1 MSQKSK
7 LPESNR
13 YYGWKRQQP
22 DRRDFRFTPNP
33 EIFAALPPAADL
45 TAGMGSVLDQGPL
58 GSCGPNS
65 IDSLVMFDQQKQG
78 MAVDSISRL
87 FTYYTTRQL
96 MGTTGEDSGVDN
108 RTMLKAL
115 HQYGFCSETLWPY
128 DPVYAEGQ
136 HQQTAFKTPPQSAY
150 TAALPNAI
158 NNYAAVAQNLDI
170 IRGCIASGFPFLFGF
185 TVYESFE
192 SPQVSHTG
200 MVPMPGSSESVLGGH
215 DVCIVGYN
223 DATQRLKFKN
233 SWNGWGENNSG
244 YGYFPYAYALDSNL
258 SGDFWV
264 INAIPGGGPTPPPS
278 AKLFSLT
285 FKRAVPKGGLV
296 SIRSFRA
303 PVDIPVGKYD
313 VVPQGRAQDLTYEA
327 EAGE

>member
-1 MSQKSK
+1 MSG
-7 LPESNR
+7 SNR

-22 DRRDFRFTPNP
+22 DRRDLRFVPAP
-33 EIFAALPPAADL
+33 QIMAALPPAADL
-45 TAGMGSVLDQGPL
+45 TTGMGTVLDQGQL

-65 IDSLVMFDQQKQG
+65 IDSLVMFDQHKQG
-78 MAVDSISRL
+78 IRVESISRL

-96 MGTTGEDSGVDN
+96 MGTTSYDSGVDN

-115 HQYGFCSETLWPY
+115 HQYGFCAETLWPY
-128 DPVYAEGQ
+128 DPVYAEGD
-136 HQQTAFKTPPQSAY
+136 HQQTFATVPPQSAY
-150 TAALPNAI
+150 AAAQPNAI
-158 NNYAAVAQNLDI
+158 SNYSAVAQDLDS

-192 SPQVSHTG
+192 SPQVTHTG
-200 MVPMPGSSESVLGGH
+200 MVPMPGGQERVLGGH

-244 YGYFPYAYALDSNL
+244 YGYFPYAYALDSHL
-258 SGDFWV
+258 SSDFWV
-264 INAIPGGGPTPPPS
+264 INAIPGGVPTPPPS
-278 AKLFSLT
+278 GKLFSLT
-285 FKRAVPKGGLV
+285 FNRAVPKNGSV
-296 SIRSFRA
+296 SFRT

-313 VVPQGRAQDLTYEA
+313 VVPQQMAQDRTYSAEA
-327 EAGE
+327 EE